1 MSGADVPTMSPARQR
16 ARRGASLVE
25 YALVLPVL
33 LLLAVGVADLSAA
46 LRAKHLLVEAARE
59 GARIASVLPNLQ
71 ANDPR
76 VGVVINDVISQG
88 GLVALTP
95 TWSVDFPN
103 SGSGTAQSGIPVT
116 VTVAHEGSRLS
127 GSGFSP
133 LPTVFTLQGRTTM
146 RYEQRTAG
154 SSTGSASQPPPLP
167 CNCTDWIAQGCGQGS
182 CGGGQVLETR
192 ACSPNGCGQ
201 STRCQGSGLCAP

>member
-1 MSGADVPTMSPARQR
+1 MTSVCPRARQ
-16 ARRGASLVE
+16 GATLIE
-25 YALVLPVL
+25 YALALPVL
-33 LLLAVGVADLSAA
+33 LLLAVGMADLSAA

-76 VGVVINDVISQG
+76 VGVVINDAVSQG
-88 GLVALTP
+88 GLVALVPVWT
-95 TWSVDFPN
+95 VEFPN
-103 SGSGTAQSGIPVT
+103 SGSGTAQSGMPVT
-116 VTVAHEGSRLS
+116 VTVSHDGSRLS

-133 LPTVFTLQGRTTM
+133 LPAVITLQAHSTM
-146 RYEQRTAG
+146 RYERRTTATSAG
-154 SSTGSASQPPPLP
+154 GTPEPPPLP
-167 CNCTDWIAQGCGQGS
+167 CNCTDWIGQGCGQGG

-192 ACSPNGCGQ
+192 ACSPNGCAP